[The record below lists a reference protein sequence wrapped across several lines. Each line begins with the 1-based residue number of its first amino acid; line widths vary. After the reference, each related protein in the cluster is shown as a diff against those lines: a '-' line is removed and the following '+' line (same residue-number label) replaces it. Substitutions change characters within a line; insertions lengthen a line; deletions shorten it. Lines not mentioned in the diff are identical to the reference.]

1 MATEPVGREGAV
13 TRDTSQ
19 RRGLTVVRRFVPD
32 GINPYDTVEWE
43 IRSAVISGES
53 GETVFEQ
60 RDVEV
65 PKTWSQLATNVVVSK
80 YFRGPLGTPQRERS
94 VRQLVGRVVD
104 TIGEWGDAQG
114 YFATPVDRRA
124 FTDELTHL
132 LLHQKV
138 SFNSPVW
145 FNMGVE
151 PKPQCS
157 ACFILSVDDT
167 MDSILD
173 WYRKEGIIFKGGSGS
188 GVNLSR
194 LRSSRERLVGGGTAS
209 GPVSFM
215 RAADASAGVI
225 KSGGKTRRA
234 AKMVVLNAD
243 HPDIEE
249 FVRCKAEE
257 ERKAWALVAA
267 GYDSSLDGPAYS
279 SIFFQNA
286 NNSVRVTDDF
296 MKAVLEDRSWSTR
309 YVRSGEVCATLQ
321 ARDLMRMIAEA
332 TWQCGDPGMQFDTTI
347 NDWHT
352 CPNTGRINASNPC
365 VTGDALVATADGWRR
380 IDALVGTSARI
391 IGADGQPHWVTRII
405 PTGRKPVF
413 RLRTRAGFRLRLTAD
428 HRVLTKNRGD
438 VAAAELVRGDRIMLE
453 GAGFGRRALAERLA
467 LAIGVAVGDG
477 CLTRTVHASG
487 VQEIV
492 TLTMARAEAGILGTI
507 ANEINEAM
515 EMRAAAGGDGR
526 GRASVAVRV
535 SGSGSRLAFSG
546 PETVALFRELA
557 VLDEGSS
564 GRRFTP
570 AVFEL
575 DRPSAAAVLR
585 GLFTAD
591 GCVAN
596 YGDESHYVALD
607 SSSLELLH
615 QVQLLLLD
623 FGIKAK
629 LYENG
634 RGGMAEASLPDGR
647 GGRKTYGVVE
657 MHSLRVSRASRIVFE
672 REIGFDPQSPKAAAL
687 AAVNAEVGSYVD
699 ELADDV
705 DTIEPCGEEDVFD
718 LTEPVTNH
726 FVANGLVVHNC
737 SEYMHLDDSACNLA
751 SLNLMHFG
759 EAGGTFDVEGFRHA
773 VDVVITAQDIVVDRS
788 SYPTPEIAANA
799 HAYRELGLGYANL
812 GALLMSLGLPYDSD
826 AGREYAGAVTAIMCG
841 EAYRQS
847 AAIAGALG
855 PYAGYGTNRD
865 PQIAIIDK
873 HRAHAHKLDAAR
885 VPLDLLRA
893 ARETWDEALA
903 AARVHGVRN
912 SQVTVLAP
920 TGTIA
925 FMMDCDTTG
934 VEPDIALVKYKKLV
948 GGGLLKIVNNTVPRA
963 LKRLGY
969 DAKDVQDIVEYI
981 DEQETIEGAPA
992 LRPEHLAV
1000 FDCAFKPA
1008 RGARTIHPLGHLR
1021 MMGAVQPFI
1030 SGAISKTINVPE
1042 SATVE
1047 DIEEA
1052 YIEAWRLGLKA
1063 VAIYRDGCKKTQP
1076 LNTARPVAAK
1086 AETAGAAATSAAAG
1100 AAGKPEPTRRRLPT
1114 DRQATCH
1121 KFDVAGHEGYLHV
1134 GFFEDG
1140 TPGEIFIKMAKE
1152 GSTISGLMD
1161 TIGVLTSMAL
1171 QYGVPLEVLV
1181 SKFSHVRFEPSGFT
1195 KNADIPMAKS
1205 LIDYI
1210 FRFLGARFLA
1220 GEARAAVGL
1229 VEREPVA
1236 SPPAVSAASE
1246 VRAHAGNPIGFV
1258 TSGDAA
1264 PVHAIAFSPQADAPS
1279 CPDCGALMVR
1289 NGTCYKCFN
1298 CGATSGCS

>member
-1 MATEPVGREGAV
+1 MATELVGREEGA
-13 TRDTSQ
+13 TPSPPEATAP
-19 RRGLTVVRRFVPD
+19 RGLTVARRFVPAGTD
-32 GINPYDTVEWE
+32 PYDTVEWE
-43 IRSAVISGES
+43 IRSAVISGEG

-65 PKTWSQLATNVVVSK
+65 PKPWSQLATNVVVSK

-94 VRQLVGRVVD
+94 VRQLIGRVVS
-104 TIGEWGDAQG
+104 TIGEWGEAQG
-114 YFATPVDRRA
+114 YFATPGDRAA
-124 FTDELTHL
+124 FADELTHL
-132 LLHQKV
+132 LLHQKA

-173 WYRKEGIIFKGGSGS
+173 WYRKEGVIFKGGSGS

-194 LRSSRERLVGGGTAS
+194 LRSSRERLGGGGTAS

-243 HPDIEE
+243 HPDIVD
-249 FVRCKAEE
+249 FIRCKAEE
-257 ERKAWALVAA
+257 ERKAWALIAA
-267 GYDSSLDGPAYS
+267 GYDASLDGPAYG

-296 MKAVLEDRSWSTR
+296 MRAALEGRPWSTR
-309 YVRSGEVCATLQ
+309 YVTNGAVAETRP
-321 ARDLMRMIAEA
+321 ARDLLRLIAEA

-365 VTGDALVATADGWRR
+365 
-380 IDALVGTSARI
+380 
-391 IGADGQPHWVTRII
+391 
-405 PTGRKPVF
+405 
-413 RLRTRAGFRLRLTAD
+413 
-428 HRVLTKNRGD
+428 
-438 VAAAELVRGDRIMLE
+438 
-453 GAGFGRRALAERLA
+453 
-467 LAIGVAVGDG
+467 
-477 CLTRTVHASG
+477 
-487 VQEIV
+487 
-492 TLTMARAEAGILGTI
+492 
-507 ANEINEAM
+507 
-515 EMRAAAGGDGR
+515 
-526 GRASVAVRV
+526 
-535 SGSGSRLAFSG
+535 
-546 PETVALFRELA
+546 
-557 VLDEGSS
+557 
-564 GRRFTP
+564 
-570 AVFEL
+570 
-575 DRPSAAAVLR
+575 
-585 GLFTAD
+585 
-591 GCVAN
+591 
-596 YGDESHYVALD
+596 
-607 SSSLELLH
+607 
-615 QVQLLLLD
+615 
-623 FGIKAK
+623 
-629 LYENG
+629 
-634 RGGMAEASLPDGR
+634 
-647 GGRKTYGVVE
+647 
-657 MHSLRVSRASRIVFE
+657 
-672 REIGFDPQSPKAAAL
+672 
-687 AAVNAEVGSYVD
+687 
-699 ELADDV
+699 
-705 DTIEPCGEEDVFD
+705 
-718 LTEPVTNH
+718 
-726 FVANGLVVHNC
+726 

-751 SLNLMHFG
+751 SLNLMQFVEPDG
-759 EAGGTFDVEGFRHA
+759 SFDVAAFRHA
-773 VDVVITAQDIVVDRS
+773 VDIVIAAQDIVVDRS
-788 SYPTPEIAANA
+788 SYPTPEIAATA

-826 AGREYAGAVTAIMCG
+826 AGRAYAGAVTALMCG
-841 EAYRQS
+841 EAYRHS
-847 AAIAGALG
+847 AALAAALG
-855 PYAGYGTNRD
+855 PYEGYAKNRE
-865 PQIAIIDK
+865 PQLGVIEK
-873 HRAHAHKLDAAR
+873 HRAHAYKLDPAL
-885 VPLDLLRA
+885 VPLDLLAA
-893 ARETWDEALA
+893 AREAWDGARE
-903 AARVHGVRN
+903 AARAAGVRN
-912 SQVTVLAP
+912 SQLTVLAP

-948 GGGLLKIVNNTVPRA
+948 GGGVLKLVNNTVPRA
-963 LKRLGY
+963 LRRVGY
-969 DAKDVQDIVEYI
+969 EAREIQEIVEYI

-992 LRPEHLAV
+992 LKPEHLPV

-1008 RGARTIHPLGHLR
+1008 RGARSIHPLGHLR

-1052 YIEAWRLGLKA
+1052 YIEAWKLGLKA

-1076 LNTARPVAAK
+1076 LNTTKPVRAEGVAAAVGGVGK
-1086 AETAGAAATSAAAG
+1086 AE
-1100 AAGKPEPTRRRLPT
+1100 PVRRRLPN
-1114 DRQATCH
+1114 DRQALCH
-1121 KFDVAGHEGYLHV
+1121 KFDVAGHEGYVHV

-1195 KNADIPMAKS
+1195 KNPDIPMAKS
-1205 LIDYI
+1205 LIDYV
-1210 FRFLGARFLA
+1210 FRFLGARFLS

-1229 VEREPVA
+1229 VEREA
-1236 SPPAVSAASE
+1236 PPPPGTLSAALGAVPE
-1246 VRAHAGNPIGFV
+1246 ARAQAGPNPIGF
-1258 TSGDAA
+1258 TSGTALDT
-1264 PVHAIAFSPQADAPS
+1264 VGRHAITFSPQADAPS